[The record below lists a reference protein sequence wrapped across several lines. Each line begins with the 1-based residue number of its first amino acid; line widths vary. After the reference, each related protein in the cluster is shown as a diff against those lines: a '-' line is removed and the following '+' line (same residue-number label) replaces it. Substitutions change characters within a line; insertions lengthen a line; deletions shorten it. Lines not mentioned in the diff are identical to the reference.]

1 MLFWSLKHSDLGF
14 VSNSEFRISGQA
26 ENQLVKILFGSG
38 LSRLGNYL
46 PNSDLNNSKSFGR
59 HHIRKP
65 EIITIMLV
73 LGLAIVVILV
83 AQEGL
88 GKVLAAL
95 KLAGCNILWVAAYRF
110 VPMAID
116 AAGWYY
122 QIASRQVPP
131 LVKFIF
137 YRWVAESFNT
147 LLPAAQV
154 GGHMV
159 RALMLARHSVA
170 RTLAG
175 ASVVVD
181 FTLGLGTQ
189 FLFVVLGILLLLFET
204 SQQLNVTLL
213 ASAVSGLLMFGGFVL
228 VQHLG
233 FAGILNGIARCF
245 WRNKKL
251 PEWLGGVQQLETEMG
266 QLYADYRRM
275 CVCALL
281 RLLGWIFKSGETY
294 LALLFLGALPTI
306 TDALILEAMCITA
319 NSLGFL
325 LPGALGVREGGIL
338 AIGGLLGFPAETA
351 LALALIKRARELLV
365 GLPGLGVLLVFQK
378 DLLSRWQALR

>member
-1 MLFWSLKHSDLGF
+1 LFRI
-14 VSNSEFRISGQA
+14 SNFEFRISGQA
-26 ENQLVKILFGSG
+26 ENQLVKILLGSG

-46 PNSDLNNSKSFGR
+46 PNSGPNNRKPFGR
-59 HHIRKP
+59 HYIRKP

-95 KLAGCNILWVAAYRF
+95 KPAGCNILWVAAYRF

-131 LVKFIF
+131 LVKFVF
-137 YRWVAESFNT
+137 YRWIAESVNT

-159 RALMLARHSVA
+159 RALMLARHSVT

-175 ASVVVD
+175 ASVAVD
-181 FTLGLGTQ
+181 VILGLGTQ

-204 SQQLNVTLL
+204 SKQLNATLL
-213 ASAVSGLLMFGGFVL
+213 ASAVSGGLLMFGGFVL

-233 FAGILNGIARCF
+233 FAGILNGIARRF
-245 WRNKKL
+245 WKNKKL

-266 QLYADYRRM
+266 RLYADYRRM

-294 LALLFLGALPTI
+294 LALLFLGASPTI
-306 TDALILEAMCITA
+306 TDALILEAMCIAA
-319 NSLGFL
+319 NSVGFL

-365 GLPGLGVLLVFQK
+365 GLPGLGALLVFQK
-378 DLLSRWQALR
+378 DLLLPATGSSQKSSWRS

>member
-1 MLFWSLKHSDLGF
+1 
-14 VSNSEFRISGQA
+14 
-26 ENQLVKILFGSG
+26 
-38 LSRLGNYL
+38 L
-46 PNSDLNNSKSFGR
+46 PDSCPDNRKPFNLY
-59 HHIRKP
+59 HTRKP
-65 EIITIMLV
+65 EVITIMLV
-73 LGLAIVVILV
+73 LGLAIVVTLV

-95 KLAGCNILWVAAYRF
+95 RLAGWNILWVAAYRF
-110 VPMAID
+110 VPMTID
-116 AAGWYY
+116 AVGWYY

-131 LVKFIF
+131 LAKFVF
-137 YRWVAESFNT
+137 YRWVAESCNT
-147 LLPAAQV
+147 LLPAAQI

-189 FLFVVLGILLLLFET
+189 LLFVVLGLLLLLFKT
-204 SQQLNVTLL
+204 SQELNTALL
-213 ASAVSGLLMFGGFVL
+213 ASAVSGGLLMFGGFVL
-228 VQHLG
+228 VQHSG
-233 FAGILNGIARCF
+233 FAGILNGIARRF
-245 WRNKKL
+245 WKNKKL
-251 PEWLGGVQQLETEMG
+251 PEWLGGVQQLETEIG
-266 QLYADYRRM
+266 RLYADYRRM
-275 CVCALL
+275 FICALL

-294 LALLFLGALPTI
+294 LALLFLGASPTI
-306 TDALILEAMCITA
+306 TDALILEAVCIA
-319 NSLGFL
+319 VNSLGFL

-365 GLPGLGVLLVFQK
+365 GLPGLSTLLVFQK
-378 DLLSRWQALR
+378 DLLSRRQALRERVPGSLD

>member
-1 MLFWSLKHSDLGF
+1 M
-14 VSNSEFRISGQA
+14 SNSG
-26 ENQLVKILFGSG
+26 
-38 LSRLGNYL
+38 
-46 PNSDLNNSKSFGR
+46 PNNRKPFGR
-59 HHIRKP
+59 HYIRKP

-95 KLAGCNILWVAAYRF
+95 RLAGCNILWVAAYRF

-131 LVKFIF
+131 LVKFVF
-137 YRWVAESFNT
+137 YRWIAESFNT

-159 RALMLARHSVA
+159 RALMLARHSVT

-175 ASVVVD
+175 ASVAVD
-181 FTLGLGTQ
+181 FILGLGTQ

-204 SQQLNVTLL
+204 SKQLNATLL
-213 ASAVSGLLMFGGFVL
+213 ASAVSGGLLMFGGFVL

-233 FAGILNGIARCF
+233 FAGILNGIARRF
-245 WRNKKL
+245 WKNKKL

-266 QLYADYRRM
+266 RLYADYRRM

-294 LALLFLGALPTI
+294 LALLFLGASPTI
-306 TDALILEAMCITA
+306 TDALILEAMCIAA
-319 NSLGFL
+319 NSVGFL

-365 GLPGLGVLLVFQK
+365 GLPGLGALLVFQK
-378 DLLSRWQALR
+378 DLLLPAAGSSQKGSWQS